1 MKIALVVHKQWLRT
15 REGVIIECPQN
26 DFLHDRR
33 YVIIT
38 SRMAFSQ
45 ISLTVAVN
53 MMTWNPPLTDNHYLV
68 EEIMVKI
75 TMAVNEKL
83 P

>member
-1 MKIALVVHKQWLRT
+1 MNIALVVHEQWLRT
-15 REGVIIECPQN
+15 REGVIFECPQN
-26 DFLHDRR
+26 DFLHDGRD
-33 YVIIT
+33 VIIT

-53 MMTWNPPLTDNHYLV
+53 MMTWNRPLTDNHYLV